1 MPEQYST
8 NARAALLALVLA
20 NRDMLNTELAKDHK
34 IRLGPAERDRLNAA
48 GLLESLTNLRPIVH
62 RITDEGIDWCM
73 TDLVRSEL
81 PSRSGPQ
88 ARQQLDLLRRLV
100 PFLRQRGLLAQA
112 LRSGDL
118 ESLIRGVYAELSVG
132 VHDWIRLARL
142 RPKLNGADKE
152 EVDAVLVKM
161 AKTGTV
167 HLAPDSNRK
176 VLTDAD
182 HDAAVRVG
190 GEDKHLIVIE
200 ES

>member
-8 NARAALLALVLA
+8 NARAALLALALA
-20 NRDMLNTELAKDHK
+20 NRDMLNTELVKDHK
-34 IRLGPAERDRLNAA
+34 VRLSPAERDRLNAA
-48 GLLESLTNLRPIVH
+48 GLLESSTNVRPFVH

-88 ARQQLDLLRRLV
+88 ARQQLELLRRLV
-100 PFLRQRGLLAQA
+100 PFLRRRGLLAEA

-132 VHDWIRLARL
+132 VQDWIRLARL
-142 RPKLNGADKE
+142 RPKLNGADKD

-161 AKTGTV
+161 AKTNTV

>member
-20 NRDMLNTELAKDHK
+20 NRDMLNTELVKDHK
-34 IRLGPAERDRLNAA
+34 VRLGPAERDRLNAA
-48 GLLESLTNLRPIVH
+48 GLLESSTNVRPFVH
-62 RITDEGIDWCM
+62 RITDEGIGWCM

-100 PFLRQRGLLAQA
+100 PFLRSRGLLAEA

-118 ESLIRGVYAELSVG
+118 ESLIRDVYAELSVG
-132 VHDWIRLARL
+132 VQDWIRLARL
-142 RPKLNGADKE
+142 RPKLNGADKD
-152 EVDAVLVKM
+152 EVDATLIKM
-161 AKTGTV
+161 AKTNTV

-182 HDAAVRVG
+182 HAAAVRVG

>member
-20 NRDMLNTELAKDHK
+20 NRDMRNTELVKDHK
-34 IRLGPAERDRLNAA
+34 VRLSPAERVRLNDA
-48 GLLESLTNLRPIVH
+48 GLLESSTDVRPFVH
-62 RITDEGIDWCM
+62 RITDEGIDWCL

-100 PFLRQRGLLAQA
+100 PFLRQRGLLAEA

-132 VHDWIRLARL
+132 VQDWIRLARL
-142 RPKLNGADKE
+142 RPKLNGADKD
-152 EVDAVLVKM
+152 EVDAVLVEM
-161 AKTGTV
+161 TKTGTV

>member
-8 NARAALLALVLA
+8 NARAALLALALA
-20 NRDMLNTELAKDHK
+20 NRAMLNTELVKDHK
-34 IRLGPAERDRLNAA
+34 VRLGPADRDRLNTA
-48 GLLESLTNLRPIVH
+48 GLLESSTNVRPFVH
-62 RITDEGIDWCM
+62 RITDDGIDWCL

-81 PSRSGPQ
+81 PPRAGPQ

-100 PFLRQRGLLAQA
+100 PFLRRRGLLAEA

-118 ESLIRGVYAELSVG
+118 ESLIRGVYAELTVG
-132 VHDWIRLARL
+132 VQDWIRLARL
-142 RPKLNGADKE
+142 RPKLNGAGKD